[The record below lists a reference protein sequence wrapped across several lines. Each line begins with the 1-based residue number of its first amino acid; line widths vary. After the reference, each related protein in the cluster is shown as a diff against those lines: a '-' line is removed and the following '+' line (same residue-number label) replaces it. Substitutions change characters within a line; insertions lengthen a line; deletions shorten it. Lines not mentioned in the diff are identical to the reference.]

1 MSLIFTY
8 LRGTLKYVK
17 QGDGMEN
24 QNITLSVPK
33 QILRKAKIIA
43 VRRNISLSKL
53 MVKMMEE
60 MVSEEEEYN
69 LARARYLET
78 RKRNIDL
85 GTNGKITWTRDDLH
99 ER

>member
-1 MSLIFTY
+1 
-8 LRGTLKYVK
+8 
-17 QGDGMEN
+17 MEN